1 MKVFGEVPDFV
12 KTFGF
17 CSIHILRYLKI
28 GLANPF
34 SGLSGSH
41 PLSATISLSVFLME
55 SLFACEW
62 LISAGLVICGS
73 CPSCP
78 TDFGLLYQ
86 LGWMS
91 LKFLFLKYSSLTAS
105 YNPCRCSLLRC
116 ERLGGFVF
124 KHSSAVPN
132 RSETDVVGEQ
142 RLLALMNASASVDL
156 GCSLLSAIGLLG
168 LGLVCWVVVAVLA
181 TEKFLLILT

>member
-1 MKVFGEVPDFV
+1 MKTFGEVPDFV

-17 CSIHILRYLKI
+17 CSIHILCYLN

-41 PLSATISLSVFLME
+41 SLSATISLSVFLIE
-55 SLFACEW
+55 ILFACEW

-73 CPSCP
+73 CPSC
-78 TDFGLLYQ
+78 Q
-86 LGWMS
+86 EKGWKGTPMS
-91 LKFLFLKYSSLTAS
+91 LNLLFFKYSFLIAS

-168 LGLVCWVVVAVLA
+168 LGLLGCGSGFWPP
-181 TEKFLLILT
+181 KNFC